1 MSSIDHD
8 FIPFAARMRDEGNS
22 ELIVK
27 TFEHYYT
34 QLADGHTGLIPESDI
49 SSVEHLPDL
58 EKFPKELKKVGQRF
72 LPKTVLLKLNGGL
85 GTSMGMNRAKSL
97 LTVKDKL
104 SFLDIIAR
112 QALLTDMRLV
122 LMNSFSTRRD
132 CLTALKDYPELWD
145 DIPLDFN
152 QHKVPKI
159 NQTDLSPADWP
170 ENRDLEW
177 CPPGHGDVYISLVAS
192 GMLNTMLKAG
202 YEYAFISNSDNLGAE
217 MDATILGY
225 FVENQLSFLM
235 EVTDRTPAHRKGGHL
250 ARLPSGQLILREVAQ
265 CPPDDIDSFQ
275 DINRHKYFNTN
286 NLWLHLPTLKAVMHS
301 KGNILGLPMIRNSK
315 TLDPRIPTSPQVY
328 QLETAM
334 GSAIAVFENAT
345 AIRVPP
351 SRFVQVKRTEDL
363 LVVRSDIYML
373 SNDLQV
379 IPNPDRNLDPILV
392 DLDDSHYQLIDDL
405 EARFP
410 AGVPSLIDCERLKIV
425 GDIKFGGDVSL
436 SGVVELT
443 NLSRKQVE
451 INDDTTIDG
460 SRTWSD

>member
-1 MSSIDHD
+1 MSSINHD
-8 FIPFAARMRDEGNS
+8 FLPFAARMRDEGNS
-22 ELIVK
+22 ELIIN
-27 TFEHYYT
+27 TFKHYYT
-34 QLADGHTGLIPESDI
+34 QLSDGHTGLIPESDI

-58 EKFPKELKKVGQRF
+58 EKFPKELKKVGKRF
-72 LPKTVLLKLNGGL
+72 LPKTVVLKLNGGL

-97 LTVKDKL
+97 LTVKDEL
-104 SFLDIIAR
+104 SFLGIIAR
-112 QALLTDMRLV
+112 QALLADVRLV

-132 CLTALKDYPELWD
+132 SLTALKDYPELWD
-145 DIPLDFN
+145 DIPLDFV

-177 CPPGHGDVYISLVAS
+177 CPPGHGDIYSSLVTS
-192 GMLNTMLKAG
+192 GMLSTLLEAD

-217 MDATILGY
+217 MDATVLGF

-235 EVTDRTPAHRKGGHL
+235 EVTDRTLAHRKGGHL

-265 CPPDDIDSFQ
+265 CRPADIDFFQ

-286 NLWLHLPTLKAVMHS
+286 NLWLHLPTLMEVMHS

-315 TLDPRIPTSPQVY
+315 TLDPRCPTSPPVY

-363 LVVRSDIYML
+363 LLVRSDICML
-373 SNDLQV
+373 SNDFKV
-379 IPNPDRNLDPILV
+379 ITNPDRNLGPFLV
-392 DLDDSHYQLIDDL
+392 DLDDSHYQLIDDM

-425 GDIKFGGDVSL
+425 GDIKFGANVSL

-443 NLSRKQVE
+443 NLSSQQIK
-451 INDDTTIDG
+451 IKDGTTIEG